1 MYLLPLVAGFL
12 LNWASAFTTTY
23 SRWWGE
29 ARGRLAC
36 LVLRDVIAIPL
47 WVLGLSLAVRRPAP
61 RLFGTQA
68 PVENLGWLLFAAGL
82 VPIVLALPMLGRRAA
97 APSVR
102 DNLARRGIY
111 ARVRHPIHAGMLL
124 VFAGLAL
131 AQPTGPVVL
140 ACALGVLW
148 VIVQTRLEE
157 ADLLQRLPT
166 YRAYMAQVPRFV
178 PRVGGR

>member
-1 MYLLPLVAGFL
+1 MYLAPLLAGFG

-29 ARGRLAC
+29 ARGRLVCA
-36 LVLRDVIAIPL
+36 VLRDLIAIPL
-47 WVLGLSLAVRRPAP
+47 WVLGLGLAVRQADP
-61 RLFGTQA
+61 RLLGASPLTDG
-68 PVENLGWLLFAAGL
+68 LGWLLFAAGL
-82 VPIVLALPMLGRRAA
+82 VPIALALPALGRPAA

-102 DNLARRGIY
+102 DSLVRRGIY
-111 ARVRHPIHAGMLL
+111 ARVRHPMHAGMLL

-157 ADLLQRLPT
+157 ADLLQRLPA
-166 YRAYMAQVPRFV
+166 YRGYMAQVPPFV
-178 PRVGGR
+178 PKVGGR